1 MLRRFSRWSCSRR
14 NGHAMVWPLR
24 FPAEPERRRTGRCWV
39 NPDRRDSDRARR
51 EDGRSDARRPSHTG
65 QVNEGWLDLFCG
77 GRALRGRTTCRVG
90 RDAPVIVSA
99 LH

>member
-1 MLRRFSRWSCSRR
+1 MLRRFSRWSCSRH

-39 NPDRRDSDRARR
+39 NPDRRTSDRARR

-65 QVNEGWLDLFCG
+65 QVNEMKDGLIYSVVEELSEVGPLVALDEMHL
-77 GRALRGRTTCRVG
+77 
-90 RDAPVIVSA
+90 
-99 LH
+99 